1 MSDVIES
8 LLRRWKTEPVAV
20 KRASLLVLAHSP
32 SLTADD
38 DAMLTA
44 IVPANLRRAW
54 SVLRAGPASD
64 DERDAVHELEDW
76 AYRKNAET
84 D

>member
-1 MSDVIES
+1 MEP
-8 LLRRWKTEPVAV
+8 RPVAV

-38 DAMLTA
+38 EETLTA
-44 IVPANLRRAW
+44 ILPANLRRAW
-54 SVLRAGPASD
+54 SLLRAGPASD
-64 DERDAVHELEDW
+64 DEFDAVHELEDW
-76 AYRKNAET
+76 VYRKDAET